1 MEQGNTESLV
11 PPSVV
16 ERMLSVADDL
26 REEAAC
32 REAAWQQ
39 CRRYGFQIWDP
50 SSSTPPDSNT
60 RYVPQQDSLPA
71 QCAWRAA
78 MYLHANTVGVGQTFF
93 RLDVDDAT
101 RMGLGPESA
110 ELKQLRDLT
119 LPLMREMSTTNFS
132 SVLMSAFNDKTVLGT
147 CVGYVEFNEMTRSL
161 EYSSYQVGK
170 ECYLSSNSR
179 GKPDTFSRTFTLTVK
194 QAVERYG
201 DRVGPEVLKLASKP
215 ETLKEKIEYV
225 WIVYP
230 RKVFGEKVSKPTD
243 KMPVVPACEK
253 PWGHLILDRR
263 NKVAV
268 DVGGYDSFPFASSVW
283 GRLPNSVYGW
293 GPIEMSL
300 SDVKYLGRLKFKHA
314 EAIDRQVDPAVIVP
328 YSWDGFDSSPGARN
342 YIEGNGVVRDMFVQ
356 LEPPRVVSDITP
368 QQQQCLQNIRN
379 NCLLDAF
386 ETFDAYTKTMTA
398 TEARGRVGQSVRAI
412 APIVHAI
419 HTDFLS
425 VLIKRSLDLLI
436 ENGVLGTGLPEGIRR
451 ENVEIK
457 YVSVLA
463 SMVLDGETNKLRDFF
478 ANCLEFANSRQA
490 MGDMFDVYFDV
501 DKVFEHMADFFS
513 IPQDVIRTKTER
525 QKKRKELEESMMAA
539 QQQQQEEKILSG
551 LDPQARSAPGSFA
564 ERSGF

>member
-1 MEQGNTESLV
+1 MEFSDSDSLV
-11 PPSVV
+11 SPSVV
-16 ERMLSVADDL
+16 ERMLNAAEDL
-26 REEAAC
+26 RDEAAV
-32 REAAWQQ
+32 REAAWRQ
-39 CRRYGFQIWDP
+39 CRRYGFQVWDA
-50 SSSTPPDSNT
+50 SSATPPDSNT

-101 RMGLGPESA
+101 RMEMGPESD

-119 LPLMREMSTTNFS
+119 LPLMREIGHTNFS
-132 SVLMSAFNDKTVLGT
+132 SVLTAAFNDETVLGT
-147 CVGYVEFNEMTRSL
+147 AVGYVEFNDLTRSL
-161 EYSSYQVGK
+161 EFSSYQVGK

-179 GKPDTFSRTFTLTVK
+179 GKADTFCRTFTLTVK
-194 QAVERYG
+194 QAVDRYG
-201 DRVGPEVLKLASKP
+201 ERVGPEVMQMASKP
-215 ETLKEKIEYV
+215 EMLKEKLEYV

-243 KMPVVPACEK
+243 EMPVVPSCEK
-253 PWGHLILDRR
+253 PWGHLILDKK
-263 NKVAV
+263 NKIAV
-268 DVGGYDSFPFASSVW
+268 EVGGYDSFPFAVSVW
-283 GRLPNSVYGW
+283 GKLPNSVYGW

-436 ENGVLGTGLPEGIRR
+436 DNGVLGRGLPEGIRR
-451 ENVEIK
+451 DRVEIK

-478 ANCLEFANSRQA
+478 SNCFEFANARAS
-490 MGDMFDVYFDV
+490 MGDTFDVYFDM

-513 IPQDVIRTKTER
+513 IPQDVIRTKAER